1 MFLYKLA
8 RKANAQ
14 LKKYKKQ
21 QNGKL
26 LSPVRRIEFVHPP
39 AQGRYVAMTF
49 DDGPS
54 ALPPSHSQGD
64 RGLTD
69 TLLDILKEY
78 GAAGTFDVIGDT
90 SQNYPDKPGNP
101 GDFTWSGVHYDHY
114 PQYEMDHLAGAMN
127 QPDLVRRILAE
138 GHEIS
143 NHGYTHRLFGPM
155 RAVYGERHHFQ
166 SLEEVVA
173 DLQKLHHYLE
183 QDFGYTMKLSRPP
196 HYIDNIPKG
205 GSSYDAYRVM
215 GYHYMAASFDGDG
228 WMPNPT
234 YEEDVQKMIDPLRRA
249 LEEDINALNGKIIF
263 QKDGCNMML
272 RTPVADGLGKQ
283 LELLKQAGYQV
294 IPVSQLMALSPF
306 EDLDPESPCFPYVQ
320 QLLRKGKVIGYKN
333 NTFHGERPTTADEC
347 YLMLCDPAL
356 LRQPKPMGYADF
368 VRIARESQPSLQLP
382 SRKLGNALLNLAM
395 KQGIDVTE
403 QGLKDVD
410 RPLRRDVME
419 ILAKLSQKEGAL

>member
-1 MFLYKLA
+1 MFLYKMA
-8 RKANAQ
+8 RKVNAQ
-14 LKKYKKQ
+14 LKKYRKQ

-54 ALPPSHSQGD
+54 ALPPSPGGGD
-64 RGLTD
+64 KGLTD

-78 GAAGTFDVIGDT
+78 GATATFDVIGDT
-90 SQNYPDKPGNP
+90 SQNYPDEPGKP

-114 PQYEMDHLAGAMN
+114 PQFEMDHLAGAVN
-127 QPDLVRRILAE
+127 QPELVRRILAE

-143 NHGYTHRLFGPM
+143 NHGYAHRLFGPM

-166 SLEEVVA
+166 NLSEVVD
-173 DLQKLHHYLE
+173 DLQKLHSYLQKE
-183 QDFGYTMKLSRPP
+183 FGYTMRLSRPP
-196 HYIDNIPKG
+196 HYIDNIPGG
-205 GSSYDAYRVM
+205 GSSYDAYRVL

-234 YEEDVQKMIDPLRRA
+234 YQEDVDKMITPLRQA
-249 LEEDINALNGKIIF
+249 LDQDENALNGKIIF

-272 RTPVADGLGKQ
+272 RTPVADGLAAQ
-283 LELLKQAGYQV
+283 LKLLNDAGYQV
-294 IPVSQLMALSPF
+294 VPVSRLMELSPF
-306 EDLDPESPCFPYVQ
+306 EDLDPRSPEFPYVQ
-320 QLLRKGKVIGYKN
+320 QLLARDRVIGYRN
-333 NTFHGERPTTADEC
+333 NTFHGERPVTADEC

-356 LRQPKPMGYADF
+356 LRLPRPMTYQDL
-368 VRIARESQPSLQLP
+368 VQVARQSLPGLSIP
-382 SRKLGNALLNLAM
+382 DTGVGNALLDLAM
-395 KQGIDVTE
+395 RHGLDVE
-403 QGLKDVD
+403 ERGLKDVS

-419 ILAKLSQKEGAL
+419 VLAKFTLKKDTI